1 MHLGGTVTEFING
14 LHFVKKGFG
23 PKRLEGW
30 SCHVH
35 RLRRWLR
42 SWFVVGVSKTPPQ
55 GLVLALDCPFPV
67 FGGGAKGGILIVW
80 ALPFRKKLFSWLT
93 PECASYAPIWARA
106 ATTQDPR

>member
-42 SWFVVGVSKTPPQ
+42 SWFVVGVSKTPPPGPRPGP
-55 GLVLALDCPFPV
+55 GLSLSSLWWGCKGRHPHSLGLAFS
-67 FGGGAKGGILIVW
+67 
-80 ALPFRKKLFSWLT
+80 KKAFLLADS
-93 PECASYAPIWARA
+93 
-106 ATTQDPR
+106 